1 MTGEQEQYFDLASR
15 IDEAFGEIDSDTC
28 VDLRQKDEEYRALCD
43 EQGVLTGKYP
53 FIEEMTD
60 GNAPDSLSTD
70 EIAALTRY
78 LVLEGEKLSAE
89 LRALYYRG
97 HADCLA
103 YLKKIE
109 AI

>member
-1 MTGEQEQYFDLASR
+1 MSNEQEKYYDLAQRLDDVFS
-15 IDEAFGEIDSDTC
+15 EIDSDTC
-28 VDLRQKDEEYRALCD
+28 VDLRRKDSEYDALKKEHGNLAD
-43 EQGVLTGKYP
+43 KYP
-53 FIEEMTD
+53 FIEKMTD
-60 GNAPDSLSTD
+60 GAAPNSLNTE

-78 LVLEGEKLSAE
+78 LVVDHAMISFE

-103 YLKKIE
+103 YLKRIN